1 MEKKNKNCA
10 LCQGKG
16 KLRNVKTF
24 FQIGPYHLGKEDFK
38 EDCFVCKGQNTFEIQ
53 EENEIN
59 SKKTLH

>member
-1 MEKKNKNCA
+1 MRKCI
-10 LCQGKG
+10 
-16 KLRNVKTF
+16 